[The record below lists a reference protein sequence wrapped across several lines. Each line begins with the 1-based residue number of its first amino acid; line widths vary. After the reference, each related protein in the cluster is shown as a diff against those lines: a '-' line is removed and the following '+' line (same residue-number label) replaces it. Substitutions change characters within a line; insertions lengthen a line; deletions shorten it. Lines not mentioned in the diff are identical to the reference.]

1 MRYTRKKKSSQEVDM
16 GPLIDMIFI
25 LLIFFVVST
34 TFNKDMNL
42 ELERPDAKSSSMAST
57 KAIRVFI
64 DRNGNTYVDEQ
75 PVKIWMLQSRVRDL
89 VAVSDSK
96 NVLVV
101 ADRLIPAERLIE
113 VVDQC
118 KLGGATSVGVATEQS

>member
-1 MRYTRKKKSSQEVDM
+1 MKFKKRAKKNQDIDI

-64 DRNGNTYVDEQ
+64 DRGGDTYVDEQ
-75 PVKIWMLQSRVRDL
+75 PVKIWMLQSRIRDL
-89 VAVSDSK
+89 LSVSESK

-101 ADRLIPAERLIE
+101 ADRKIAAERLIE

>member
-1 MRYTRKKKSSQEVDM
+1 MRYNRKKKKSQDIDI

-42 ELERPDAKSSSMAST
+42 ELERPSASAATMAST
-57 KAIRVFI
+57 KSIRVFI
-64 DRNGNTYVDEQ
+64 DRNGDTYVDEQ
-75 PVKIWMLQSRVRDL
+75 PVKIWMLQSRIRDL
-89 VAVSDSK
+89 ISVSNSK

-101 ADRLIPAERLIE
+101 ADRMIAAERLIE

-118 KLGGATSVGVATEQS
+118 KLGGATSVGVATEQG

>member
-1 MRYTRKKKSSQEVDM
+1 MRYNRKKKKSQDIDI

-42 ELERPDAKSSSMAST
+42 ELERPSASSSTMAST
-57 KAIRVFI
+57 KSIRIFI
-64 DRNGNTYVDEQ
+64 DRNGDTYVDEQ
-75 PVKIWMLQSRVRDL
+75 PVKIWMLQSRIRDL
-89 VAVSDSK
+89 ISVSNSK

-101 ADRLIPAERLIE
+101 ADRMIAAERLIE

-118 KLGGATSVGVATEQS
+118 KLGGATSVGVATEQG

>member
-1 MRYTRKKKSSQEVDM
+1 MRLRKRAKKTQDIDI

-42 ELERPDAKSSSMAST
+42 ELERPDASSAKIASS
-57 KAIRVFI
+57 KAIRIFI
-64 DRNGNTYVDEQ
+64 DRNGDTYVDEQ

-89 VAVSDSK
+89 LSVTDQK

-101 ADRLIPAERLIE
+101 ADKMIPAERLIE